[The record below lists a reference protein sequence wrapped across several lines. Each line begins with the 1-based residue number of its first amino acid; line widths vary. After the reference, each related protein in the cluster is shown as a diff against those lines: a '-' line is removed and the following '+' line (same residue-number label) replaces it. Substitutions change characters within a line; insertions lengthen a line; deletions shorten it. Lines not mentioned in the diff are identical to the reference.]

1 VQLDSTRIAVRERGL
16 LDIFDLS
23 LQVSRAHGARLFPLL
38 ALGVAPLMLVNH
50 LLIGWMMSG
59 EFRETI
65 FYADEIGTIARFVW
79 DMSVLIMIEAPLASI
94 FATAYLGQAMFVDR
108 PPVWQMM
115 IDVLK
120 MLPRVAWCQLL
131 VRGVLPV
138 WLLLLSLDPFGDLD
152 PTIEVVLL
160 GFLAIYVAALRF
172 WRPFINEII
181 LLERNPLASRQPN
194 TLTVSRRST
203 QLHSP
208 SAGDLFFRGLT
219 TCLIAFLLTLAVFG
233 TFLFISGVFLNQW
246 RAGPLA
252 IGIVFPLSMWLVVGY
267 LTVVRYLSY
276 LDLRIRQEG
285 WEIEL
290 RVRAEAARL
299 TSGLVR

>member
-1 VQLDSTRIAVRERGL
+1 MQLDSTRIAVRERGL

-23 LQVSRAHGARLFPLL
+23 LQVMRGHGGKLFLLL

-59 EFRETI
+59 EFRETV
-65 FYADEIGTIARFVW
+65 FYADEIGTIGRFVW
-79 DMSVLIMIEAPLASI
+79 NMSLLIMIEAPLASI
-94 FATAYLGQAMFVDR
+94 FATAYLGQAMFVEH
-108 PPVWQMM
+108 PPLRQMM
-115 IDVLK
+115 MDVLK

-131 VRGVLPV
+131 VRGALPA
-138 WLLLLSLDPFGDLD
+138 WLLLLSLDPYGDFD
-152 PTIEVVLL
+152 PTIEVILL
-160 GFLAIYVAALRF
+160 GFLSIYVASLRF

-181 LLERNPLASRQPN
+181 LLERNPLASHDSS
-194 TLTVSRRST
+194 TLTVGRRSA
-203 QLHSP
+203 QLHGP
-208 SAGDLFFRGLT
+208 SSGDLFFRGLST
-219 TCLIAFLLTLAVFG
+219 WLLAVLLTLSVFG
-233 TFLFISGVFLNQW
+233 TYLFISGVFFNHW

-252 IGIVFPLSMWLVVGY
+252 IGIAFPLSMWLVVGY
-267 LTVVRYLSY
+267 LAVVRFLSY

-299 TSGLVR
+299 TSGLMR